1 MRDAMRFLPLRFL
14 ALNLIVAV
22 ISTGAAQAGPFIC
35 RETPI
40 VNANEKLA
48 TLAPR
53 IAAGGTLEILAI
65 GSSSTEGVGASAKDK
80 TYPARLQALLGAAW
94 PRVQINVANAGIGG
108 EIAPQTLARLKQAV
122 TERRY
127 DLVIW
132 QVGTNDAVTGGNLA
146 AFKALVADGI
156 ATVRQAGL
164 SLALLDPQFFPGIRE
179 PARYRTYV
187 DAIGEVAKGQDVPVF
202 TRYDTMREW
211 HGADAQAFTSVLAPD
226 SFHMSDAGYDC
237 LARDMAAGL
246 ISLTV
251 PGRPVMAQSK

>member
-1 MRDAMRFLPLRFL
+1 MPMRAAMRVL
-14 ALNLIVAV
+14 ALNLIVAA
-22 ISTGAAQAGPFIC
+22 TLAGAAQAGPFIC

-40 VNANEKLA
+40 VQNTERLA
-48 TLAPR
+48 ALSPR
-53 IAAGGTLEILAI
+53 IALGGKLEILAI
-65 GSSSTEGVGASAKDK
+65 GSSSTEGIGASAKDK
-80 TYPARLQALLGAAW
+80 SYPARLQALLGAAW
-94 PRVQINVANAGIGG
+94 PRVQIHVANAGIGG

-132 QVGTNDAVTGGNLA
+132 QDGTNDAVTGGNLA